1 MSKKHKP
8 ANSNGDAASPWQKFK
23 TTWEYRS
30 LKFLLKILGIF
41 LFVTY
46 LYTTI
51 PTAVDW
57 TQIKYTQSQSL
68 DDLPTLAEKY
78 IADNRAD
85 KLQNWIAMRDKKD
98 IHQIIDTL
106 EPYSGQMESTTF
118 LIYARRLAAINQK
131 AEAVFWYQYSL
142 YRLRFDAMRCGTS
155 DAIPLISSIAD
166 IAQNT
171 DIEKAL
177 ETDET
182 TLPLMIERVLE
193 FDATHPAENDPQRIC
208 RLVEKLS
215 TEPVQHA
222 PRDSWPTMRKIH
234 AALSSDQ
241 LRALKQ
247 KTALETAKEN
257 TEDDENATEDDAPAG
272 TQEQTDDTAP

>member
-1 MSKKHKP
+1 MSKKHTP
-8 ANSNGDAASPWQKFK
+8 ANNNGDADSPWQKFK

-30 LKFLLKILGIF
+30 LRMLLKILGIF

-68 DDLPTLAEKY
+68 DDLPALAEKY
-78 IADNRAD
+78 IGENRAD

-98 IHQIIDTL
+98 IHQIIEIL

-118 LIYARRLAAINQK
+118 LIFARRLAAINQK
-131 AEAVFWYQYSL
+131 AEAVFWYQFSL
-142 YRLRFDAMRCGTS
+142 YRLRFDAMRCGTT
-155 DAIPLISSIAD
+155 DAIPLVSSIAD
-166 IAQNT
+166 IALNT
-171 DIEKAL
+171 DIRKAL

-215 TEPVQHA
+215 TETVQPA

-241 LRALKQ
+241 LRVLKQ
-247 KTALETAKEN
+247 KAALETAKEN
-257 TEDDENATEDDAPAG
+257 TKENEDTTEDNAPV
-272 TQEQTDDTAP
+272 TEQEQTDDTAP